1 MNLSVIS
8 LRNPKFVCYKIFDI
22 IFMATK
28 TIGALF
34 DLDGVILDTEGTYT
48 QFWAKI
54 DQLYPTNTPNFAQE
68 IKGSN
73 LQAILHTYFND
84 DAIRDEITK
93 MLDEF
98 QQTMEYKYFDGAM
111 EFIEHLNDSG
121 IPCCVVTSSDNR
133 KMEALY
139 EQKPDFKR
147 HFDKIVTGDMVSHP
161 KPNPECFQLGAGMI
175 GVPPCDCYVFED
187 SINGLEAGL
196 AAGSVV
202 IGLATT
208 NPYSAINGKSHKV
221 INDFMGFT
229 VADMLA
235 VKKP

>member
-1 MNLSVIS
+1 
-8 LRNPKFVCYKIFDI
+8 
-22 IFMATK
+22 MATK

-54 DQLYPTNTPNFAQE
+54 DQLYPTHTPNFAQV

-73 LQAILHTYFND
+73 LQAILQNYFSG
-84 DAIRDEITK
+84 DALRNKITK

-111 EFIEHLNDSG
+111 EFIEQLNDAG

-139 EQKPDFKR
+139 EQKPDFQR

-161 KPNPECFQLGAGMI
+161 KPNPECFQLGASLI
-175 GVPPCDCYVFED
+175 GVSPCDCYVFED

-208 NPYSAINGKSHKV
+208 NPRDVIKSKSHKV

>member
-1 MNLSVIS
+1 
-8 LRNPKFVCYKIFDI
+8 
-22 IFMATK
+22 MATQ

-34 DLDGVILDTEGTYT
+34 DLDGVILDTEGIYT
-48 QFWAKI
+48 QFWAKM
-54 DQLYPTNTPNFAQE
+54 DQLYPTNTPNFAQV

-73 LQAILHTYFND
+73 LQAILHTYFKGD
-84 DAIRDEITK
+84 TFRDKITK

-98 QQTMEYKYFDGAM
+98 QQNMEYKYFDGAM
-111 EFIEHLNDSG
+111 EFIEQLNEAG

-139 EQKPDFKR
+139 EQKPDFKK

-161 KPNPECFQLGAGMI
+161 KPNPECFQLGASMI
-175 GVPPCDCYVFED
+175 GVSPCDCYVFED
-187 SINGLEAGL
+187 SLNGLEAGL

-208 NPYSAINGKSHKV
+208 NPCSVIKANPTKSLTTLWDSLWLICLRLKSLKTH
-221 INDFMGFT
+221 
-229 VADMLA
+229 
-235 VKKP
+235 VK